1 MVTNRSAA
9 PGSVIPTLV
18 YENVGEAISWLCETF
33 GFTERFRYGLDE
45 QPSGAQLAVGSGCV
59 FLIAPRVSE
68 WSDQTK
74 FSSLRRGEIS
84 HAVDIRIENIDA
96 HYQHCVECEAHI
108 LHPPETYPFGERQ
121 YTVEDLEGRHWT
133 FTESVADVAPE
144 EWGGKS
150 AKLN

>member
-1 MVTNRSAA
+1 MIKNRSAA
-9 PGSVIPTLV
+9 PGSITPTLV
-18 YENVGEAISWLCETF
+18 YANVGEAITWLCKTF
-33 GFTERFRYGLDE
+33 GFIERFRYGADE

-68 WSDQTK
+68 WSDQTRFNPPRK
-74 FSSLRRGEIS
+74 GEIS
-84 HAVDIRIENIDA
+84 HAIDVRIDEDIDA
-96 HYQHCVECEAHI
+96 HYRHCVECDAPI

-121 YTVEDLEGRHWT
+121 YTVEDLEGHHWT

-150 AKLN
+150 A